1 MADFNQIL
9 TPGDVDGGI
18 INVVNEIPAG
28 SNHKIEWNRKLAAFQ
43 LDRVEPAIF
52 AKPTNYGFIPQTLD
66 EDGDEL
72 DVLLVTEQPL
82 ATGVFLEAR
91 VIGVMKFV
99 DDGEVDDKI
108 VCVPADDRNNGNAY
122 KTLADLPQQLIK
134 QIEFH
139 FNHYK
144 DLKKSAIIRT
154 SLFSG
159 KHHAPPKNLF
169 IVHRLVHT
177 GIHAARPVGRLSA
190 DHRQQSLRRRLLP
203 FCIRRAVRTNRQP
216 RPLPAA
222 QIPTRRP
229 TLTTKEPPW
238 LKNRKKSF

>member
-18 INVVNEIPAG
+18 INVVNE
-28 SNHKIEWNRKLAAFQ
+28 KIEWNRKLAAFQ

-122 KTLADLPQQLIK
+122 KTLSDLPQQLIK

-144 DLKKSAIIRT
+144 DLKKA
-154 SLFSG
+154 G
-159 KHHAPPKNLF
+159 
-169 IVHRLVHT
+169 
-177 GIHAARPVGRLSA
+177 
-190 DHRQQSLRRRLLP
+190 
-203 FCIRRAVRTNRQP
+203 
-216 RPLPAA
+216 
-222 QIPTRRP
+222 
-229 TLTTKEPPW
+229 TTKVESW
-238 LKNRKKSF
+238 GDVEEAKKVIKESIERWNKQA